1 MERNDDELIEALKK
15 VKETSVISFRVP
27 LYVKVM
33 YRRLP
38 PDVKELVRD
47 VIIGLITNGNTVN
60 VEQKVINLN
69 ININK
74 NEVKPTFNNTNST
87 DSEIAKEYVKT
98 LEDDLRRTKEVIRRK
113 GDEVKQL
120 RRLLDK
126 VRSLARAGDIRNIR
140 KILGV

>member
-1 MERNDDELIEALKK
+1 VERNDELIEALKN

-38 PDVKELVRD
+38 TDTKELVRD
-47 VIIGLITNGNTVN
+47 VIVGLITKGNLVN

-74 NEVKPTFNNTNST
+74 NEVNPTFNNTNST
-87 DSEIAKEYVKT
+87 SSEIAREYVKT
-98 LEDDLRRTKEVIRRK
+98 LEDDLRRAREIIRRK
-113 GDEVKQL
+113 NEEIRQL
-120 RRLLDK
+120 RKLLDK

-140 KILGV
+140 RVLGV

>member
-1 MERNDDELIEALKK
+1 MERNDELIEALKN

-38 PDVKELVRD
+38 TDTKELVRD
-47 VIIGLITNGNTVN
+47 VIVGLITKGNLVN

-74 NEVKPTFNNTNST
+74 NEVNPTFNNTNST
-87 DSEIAKEYVKT
+87 SSEIAREYVKT
-98 LEDDLRRTKEVIRRK
+98 LEDDLRRAREIIRRK
-113 GDEVKQL
+113 NEEIRQL
-120 RRLLDK
+120 RKLLDK

-140 KILGV
+140 RVLGV